1 MPICMYTLYAENE
14 KDSEMKFETTRQMNT
29 NVHPG
34 VTLNLHIVN
43 E

>member
-1 MPICMYTLYAENE
+1 MMNTLYAENE

-34 VTLNLHIVN
+34 VTLNPLIVS